1 MVNVTRYRRKRSGMS
16 KRARTTDLS
25 RRKRYT
31 RRKKTGKSGFLKAI
45 RWSNLNTT
53 ANCHLQMTGD
63 DVLTSGDGATVFKLT
78 DCNSYLEFVNLF
90 DNYRVVKVLYRFV
103 LIRNP
108 SEYSGTIP
116 AAKGLYPRLTWCHD
130 FNDSTP
136 VNRSFM
142 IQKANMREFFF
153 TDNAQKTRWYT
164 LNPSVLGVTYETL
177 AASSYAP
184 KWRQWL
190 DTGDSNCPHYGI
202 KYNYS
207 ELYTGIAIRM
217 ECKYILE
224 CKGVS

>member
-1 MVNVTRYRRKRSGMS
+1 MRKRIINRKTYRKYNIS
-16 KRARTTDLS
+16 KKSYPR
-25 RRKRYT
+25 
-31 RRKKTGKSGFLKAI
+31 SGFLRMV
-45 RWSNLNTT
+45 RWSNLLTT

-63 DVLTSGDGATVFKLT
+63 DVLTSGDGATTFKLN
-78 DCNSYLEFVNLF
+78 DVNSHTELVNLF
-90 DNYRVVKVLYRFV
+90 DNYRIVKILYRFV

-136 VNRSFM
+136 VTRTLM

-153 TDNAQKTRWYT
+153 TDNSQKTKWFV
-164 LNPSVLGVTYETL
+164 LNPAALAVNYETAVL
-177 AASSYAP
+177 SSYSP
-184 KWRQWL
+184 KWKQWL
-190 DTGDSNCPHYGI
+190 DTGDNSCPHYGI